1 MRYFFKFFLIYLLLI
16 FGFLYIIYYKNI
28 SDLSGQDVDSTV
40 EFVYEEF

>member
-16 FGFLYIIYYKNI
+16 FGFLYIIYDKNI